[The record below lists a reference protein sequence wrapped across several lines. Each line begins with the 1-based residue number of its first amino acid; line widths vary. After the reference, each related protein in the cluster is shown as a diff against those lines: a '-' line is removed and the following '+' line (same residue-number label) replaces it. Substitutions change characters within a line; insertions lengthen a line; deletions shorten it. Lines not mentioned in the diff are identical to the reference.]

1 MRLDRARS
9 DTPYELIQDR
19 ETYELA
25 MALVDKLGPSALYE
39 ALDKVEYHEKNDNRV
54 HAHLWRRVE
63 AAVNLLLS
71 EEPRGAI
78 H

>member
-1 MRLDRARS
+1 MRFDRS
-9 DTPYELIQDR
+9 GLTNQYDLIQDR

-25 MALVDKLGPSALYE
+25 FELVDKLGPSALYE
-39 ALDKVEYHEKNDNRV
+39 ALNKVEYHEQQDNEV
-54 HAHLWRRVE
+54 HAYLWRRVE
-63 AAVNLLLS
+63 AAVNVLLS

>member
-1 MRLDRARS
+1 MRFDYSKSAGEY
-9 DTPYELIQDR
+9 DVIQDR

-25 MALVDKLGPSALYE
+25 FAMVDKLGPSALYE
-39 ALDKVEYHEKNDNRV
+39 ALDKVEYHEKNENEA
-54 HAHLWRRVE
+54 HAYLWRRVE
-63 AAVNLLLS
+63 AAINVLLS

>member
-1 MRLDRARS
+1 MRFDRLKLA
-9 DTPYELIQDR
+9 TQYEVIQDR

-25 MALVDKLGPSALYE
+25 YELVDKLGPSALYE
-39 ALDKVEYHEKNDNRV
+39 ALNKVEYHEQHENEA
-54 HAHLWRRVE
+54 HAYLWRRVE